1 MVTSQHLITVKP
13 PFEHNIPR
21 IDIGALFGQD
31 LAARSAVDQ
40 AILTAARS
48 EGMLVITG
56 LPHWAVLSPAQRSL
70 LLSLFA
76 LPEADIRKLWRWNF
90 DPAQANVYRGWFPLQ
105 NGLPTYKQG
114 IDMGPDIAH
123 GPGVVDPRDP
133 LREATPLP
141 PEDSLPGWHAC
152 ARDYYLAMVR
162 LSEAL
167 MHSVARGLGL
177 PEHCFDAAFKGGVST
192 LRLLHYPV
200 RPPESFEGAAA
211 EAWAVHQGESHYL
224 LARAHVDTGFI
235 TLLAQDGVDGLQAQ
249 HLDGTWMDVP
259 PEEATLAVNFGKV
272 LERWTGGAIRATV
285 HRVLGNGRERHSIPF
300 FYEAGVDAVIAPL
313 PLPGAKAFAPFYFG
327 DHLWDTTTKF
337 VEQHGIAHLRKPLG
351 PPPAPAITPPLP
363 AANA

>member
-1 MVTSQHLITVKP
+1 M
-13 PFEHNIPR
+13 EHNIPR

-114 IDMGPDIAH
+114 IDMGPDIAY

-211 EAWAVHQGESHYL
+211 EAWAVHQGNSHYL

-363 AANA
+363 AATTCR